1 VHKNFKIGER
11 VVASFGADFNNIFNH
26 PIRMPDSDFGGSF
39 DLFANVGNIAVVPTT
54 PTTLSYEYVVPNSE
68 FGKANRT
75 FSEEG
80 IDSRRTTR
88 LRLRITF

>member
-1 VHKNFKIGER
+1 
-11 VVASFGADFNNIFNH
+11 VVASFCADFNNIFNH
-26 PIRMPDSDFGGSF
+26 PIRMPDADFGGSF
-39 DLFANVGNIAVVPTT
+39 DVFANVGNLAVMPNSSTNPTG
-54 PTTLSYEYVVPNSE
+54 LVYEYHDANSE

-75 FSEEG
+75 FSQEG